1 MKDIEAIARRTAGE
15 IALAYRNGET
25 DPVAVT
31 EHFLERIE
39 DAKADRIFI
48 AVMQERARREA
59 QAAAERFREG
69 RPLSPLDGVPIAW
82 KDLFD
87 TSGAPT
93 TAGSSLYR
101 DAAPKQ
107 HDAFC
112 VANAAAAGMV
122 TLGKLNLTEF
132 AYSGLGLNPHYGTP
146 LNPNDRQIA
155 RSPGGSSS
163 GSGAA
168 VAAGLAPCAVGTDT
182 GGSVR
187 IPASLNGVVGLKTS
201 EGWIDKTG
209 MVPLARTLD
218 TIGPLGRS
226 VADCV
231 MLDMV
236 LRGAPVTEARR
247 VDLSG
252 TRFVAAT
259 NIVLED
265 AEQAVLDN
273 YDAAIVRLEKA
284 GAKVER
290 RSVKALE
297 MASRMTASHGSLAA
311 AEAYHEYHD
320 LVDGPDGG
328 KIDRRVTHRILQGKA
343 MSAHDLQSI
352 LSERA
357 AAIAHLEQ
365 ELADAFLLMPTTA
378 TTAPEVAPLEA
389 DDELFHQVNLRTL
402 RNTMLGNMLRLC
414 GLALPTGRDGDGLPT
429 SILISGLYG
438 HDVRLMSAGLE
449 IERLLD
455 GLFEPTWM
463 RA

>member
-1 MKDIEAIARRTAGE
+1 MEDIDAIVRRTAGE

-25 DPVAVT
+25 DPVDVT
-31 EHFLERIE
+31 EYFLERID
-39 DAKADRIFI
+39 DAKEDRIFI
-48 AVMQERARREA
+48 AVMHDRARQEA
-59 QAAAERFREG
+59 RAAAERFRKG
-69 RPLSPLDGVPIAW
+69 RPLSSLDGVPIAW

-87 TSGAPT
+87 TAGAAT
-93 TAGSSLYR
+93 TAGSALYR
-101 DAAPKQ
+101 DAPPKRQ
-107 HDAFC
+107 DAFC

-146 LNPNDRQIA
+146 VNPNDRRVA

-168 VAAGLAPCAVGTDT
+168 VAAGLAPCSVGTDT

-187 IPASLNGVVGLKTS
+187 IPASLNGVVGLKSS
-201 EGWIDKTG
+201 EGRIDKNG
-209 MVPLARTLD
+209 MVPLSRTLD

-236 LRGAPVTEARR
+236 LRGAPATEARR
-247 VDLSG
+247 ADLSEC
-252 TRFVAAT
+252 RFVAAT
-259 NIVLED
+259 NIVLDE

-273 YDAAIVRLEKA
+273 YDAALERLEKA
-284 GAKVER
+284 GAQVER
-290 RSVKALE
+290 RPVEALE
-297 MASRMTASHGSLAA
+297 MASHMTARHGSLVA
-311 AEAYHEYHD
+311 AEAYHEYHE
-320 LVDGPDGG
+320 LVDGPDGD

-352 LSERA
+352 QTERA
-357 AAIAHLEQ
+357 AAIARLEQ

-389 DDELFHQVNLRTL
+389 DDELFHRVNLRTL

-414 GLALPTGRDGDGLPT
+414 GVALPTGRDGSGLPT

-438 HDVRLMSAGLE
+438 QDVRLMSAGLE
-449 IERLLD
+449 IERLLGD
-455 GLFEPTWM
+455 LFEPTWV

>member
-1 MKDIEAIARRTAGE
+1 MKEIEAIARRTAGE
-15 IALAYRNGET
+15 IALAYRNGEA
-25 DPVAVT
+25 DPVAMT
-31 EHFLERIE
+31 EYFLERID

-48 AVMQERARREA
+48 AVMHERARKEA
-59 QAAAERFREG
+59 RAAAGRFREG

-87 TSGAPT
+87 TAGAAT
-93 TAGSSLYR
+93 TAGSALYR
-101 DAAPKQ
+101 DSAPKRR
-107 HDAFC
+107 DAFC

-146 LNPNDRQIA
+146 INPNDRRVA

-168 VAAGLAPCAVGTDT
+168 VAAGLVPCSIGTDT

-201 EGWIDKTG
+201 EGRIDKTG
-209 MVPLARTLD
+209 MVPLSRTLD

-236 LRGAPVTEARR
+236 LRGAPATEARR
-247 VDLSG
+247 ADLSA

-259 NIVLED
+259 NLVLDE

-273 YDAAIVRLEKA
+273 YEAAIERLEQA
-284 GAKVER
+284 GATVER
-290 RSVKALE
+290 RPVEALE

-311 AEAYHEYHD
+311 AEAYHEYHR

-328 KIDRRVTHRILQGKA
+328 RIDRRVTHRILQGKA
-343 MSAHDLQSI
+343 MSAHDLQSVQ
-352 LSERA
+352 SERA
-357 AAIAHLEQ
+357 AAIAHLET
-365 ELADAFLLMPTTA
+365 ELAGAFLLMPTTV

-389 DDELFHQVNLRTL
+389 DDDLFHRVNLRTL
-402 RNTMLGNMLRLC
+402 RNTMLGNILRLC
-414 GLALPTGRDGDGLPT
+414 GLALPIGRDGNGLPT
-429 SILISGLYG
+429 SILISGLHG
-438 HDVRLMSAGLE
+438 HDVRLMSVGLE
-449 IERLLD
+449 IERLLG

-463 RA
+463 RS